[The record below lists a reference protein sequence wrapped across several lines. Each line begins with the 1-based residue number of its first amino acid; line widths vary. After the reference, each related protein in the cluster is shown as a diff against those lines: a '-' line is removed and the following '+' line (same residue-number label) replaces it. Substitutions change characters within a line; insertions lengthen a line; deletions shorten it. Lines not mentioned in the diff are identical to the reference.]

1 MLRRIGRLAKH
12 LVLGAS
18 EITGLSKFVEASS
31 WRRERLLIL
40 CYHGASLIDEH
51 IWDSELFVTPE
62 FLRRRMMMLR
72 EHNCSVLPLGE
83 AVERLGRGDLPP
95 KSVAVTF
102 DDGFHNFHAAAAPI
116 LSEFRIPATVY
127 VSTYHCIEQRPV
139 LRLAMRYL
147 LWRSRHQVVS
157 SILTVDR
164 DLSGDLSS
172 SLVREKLAAALYSK
186 AHALCTSDGQQQAFL
201 ETVASSLGIDWTE
214 FLRARQFH
222 LMTAEEVGQVAR
234 QGIDIELHTHRHR
247 TPRNRIAFE
256 YEISENSRIIG
267 SVAGRVPEHF
277 CYPSGDYDL
286 QYLDWLAAAGVKS
299 ATTCEVGLAGPKHH
313 LLLLPRFIDT
323 MGQSR
328 WIFRA
333 WLSGAAEFLATSRP
347 ITLGPTSGH
356 HETAS

>member
-12 LVLGAS
+12 VVLGAS

-40 CYHGASLIDEH
+40 CYHGVSLIDEH
-51 IWDSELFVTPE
+51 IWDPELFVTPE
-62 FLRRRMMMLR
+62 FLRQRMMVLR
-72 EHNCSVLPLGE
+72 EYNCSVLPLGE

-139 LRLAMRYL
+139 LRLAIRYL
-147 LWRSRHQVVS
+147 LWRSRHRDVPS
-157 SILTVDR
+157 NLTAG
-164 DLSGDLSS
+164 LGLAGNLSS
-172 SLVREKLAAALYSK
+172 PQVQGKLAAALYSK
-186 AHALCTSDGQQQAFL
+186 AHALCTSDGQQQAYL
-201 ETVASSLGIDWTE
+201 EMVASSLGIDWAD
-214 FLRARQFH
+214 FLRTRQFH

-247 TPRNRIAFE
+247 TPRDRIAFE
-256 YEISENSRIIG
+256 NEISENSRII
-267 SVAGRVPEHF
+267 SSLAGRVPEHF

-286 QYLDWLAAAGVKS
+286 QYLDWLTAAGIKS
-299 ATTCEVGLAGPKHH
+299 ATTCEVGLAGPIHH
-313 LLLLPRFIDT
+313 PLLLPRFIDT

-328 WIFRA
+328 RIFRA

-347 ITLGPTSGH
+347 INLARTSGRN
-356 HETAS
+356 EPVS